1 MIRLTIEQAALKRN
15 IKTQTELK
23 NRVLKKTGIELRAAS
38 ISDMYRN
45 NKMQINRDHLDAIM
59 QGLDITDFNE
69 VLTIIPDGSKDS
81 KYELRPKLWTV

>member
-59 QGLDITDFNE
+59 QGLDITDFKE
-69 VLTIIPDGSKDS
+69 LLTIIPDGSKDS
-81 KYELRPKLWTV
+81 K

>member
-81 KYELRPKLWTV
+81 K